1 MRIYS
6 YAVTLLAVV
15 LMAFL
20 FGRAGDVS
28 QLRTQVRDLE
38 RRVVEVEARAGR
50 AERDLESSLE
60 WSWTLEDALTEAGL
74 PLPEFPR

>member
-1 MRIYS
+1 MRLYS

-20 FGRAGDVS
+20 FARAGDLDH
-28 QLRTQVRDLE
+28 LRTQVRELE
-38 RRVVEVEARAGR
+38 QRALEAEARADR
-50 AERDLESSLE
+50 AERDSEAALAWSRALEEALE
-60 WSWTLEDALTEAGL
+60 EAGL